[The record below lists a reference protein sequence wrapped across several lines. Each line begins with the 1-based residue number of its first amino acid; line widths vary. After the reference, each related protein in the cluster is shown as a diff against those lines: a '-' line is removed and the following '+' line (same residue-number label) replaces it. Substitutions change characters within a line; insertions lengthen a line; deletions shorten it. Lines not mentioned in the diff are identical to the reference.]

1 MNLRH
6 LRVFHAIVSAG
17 GITAG
22 AERLALS
29 QPAASREL
37 RDLED
42 RLGVVLLDRTPRGAV
57 PTEAGR
63 LLHGYAE
70 RIFALE
76 RAAEQALRDLRGL
89 AGGRLVVA
97 ASNTVGNHL
106 LPTAVA
112 ALHAEAPAVD
122 IIAQVTNSAEVAALV
137 AAEAATL
144 GFVEGPMKGDA
155 FAARAIGHDRIIAVA
170 TPGHP
175 LAGGDPVPA
184 ARLADGVA
192 FAREPGSGTRAT
204 VDEAHAALGMTFRP
218 ALTMGSGEA
227 LKNLVLGGGVA
238 WMPRLA
244 VLPELRDGRL
254 VEVPVADLSIGRPLT
269 AIWLRG
275 RTLGPAADALLRHA
289 EAVAPEDVD

>member
-1 MNLRH
+1 MNLHH
-6 LRVFHAIVSAG
+6 LRVFHAIVAAG

-22 AERLALS
+22 AERLSLS

-37 RDLED
+37 RDLEE

-63 LLHGYAE
+63 LLYDYAA

-89 AGGRLVVA
+89 AGGHLAVA
-97 ASNTVGNHL
+97 ASNTIGNHL
-106 LPTAVA
+106 LPAALA
-112 ALHAEAPAVD
+112 ALHAEAPAVE
-122 IIAQVTNSAEVAALV
+122 ITAHVTNSAEVAALI
-137 AAEAATL
+137 AAERASL
-144 GFVEGPMKGDA
+144 GFVEGPVKGDT
-155 FAARAIGHDRIIAVA
+155 FAGRAIGHDRIIAVA
-170 TPGHP
+170 TAGHP
-175 LAGGDPVPA
+175 LAGGGPVAA

-204 VDEAHAALGMTFRP
+204 VDDAHAAIGLVFRP
-218 ALTMGSGEA
+218 ALTLGSGEA
-227 LKNLVLGGGVA
+227 LKNLVLAGGVA

-244 VLPELRDGRL
+244 VLPDLRDGRL

-269 AIWLRG
+269 AIWPRG
-275 RTLGPAADALLRHA
+275 RSLGPAAAALLRHA
-289 EAVAPEDVD
+289 EAVAPEDMD